1 MFSQRESAVGEE
13 IELEDAGADLFAE
26 AQVRAREQAAYEQL
40 KASGMYLHCA
50 VQYRMIIFI
59 NISFLFGDVCAQ
71 DVPTDGF
78 FKNLS

>member
-1 MFSQRESAVGEE
+1 MGEE

-50 VQYRMIIFI
+50 VQYRMII
-59 NISFLFGDVCAQ
+59 SRV
-71 DVPTDGF
+71 
-78 FKNLS
+78 